1 MLGVRFFAL
10 SGAFFTKTL
19 DFVATMWYNVAT
31 EREVSK
37 MKKSTVVRFR
47 CTPEE
52 RKIIE
57 DHARNDGLSL
67 SEYLLR
73 LVMLDQKRRIK
84 EADFQAYEQLMGT
97 DDDGCP
103 FA

>member
-1 MLGVRFFAL
+1 
-10 SGAFFTKTL
+10 
-19 DFVATMWYNVAT
+19 MWYNVAT
-31 EREVSK
+31 GYRKRGSI
-37 MKKSTVVRFR
+37 MKKNTVVRFR

-57 DHARNDGLSL
+57 DHARNDGLTL
-67 SEYLLR
+67 SEYLLH
-73 LVMLDQKRRIK
+73 LVMLDQKRRIR

-97 DDDGCP
+97 DEDGCP